1 MSAATVVTVVLDEHQ
16 TRVQEMANE
25 PLEIEVLVSKRPLQ
39 KAGVRMA
46 TGFITASQLH
56 ARYKVPN
63 LDPVTRQGYQRPP
76 QMPRVARLVARL
88 KDGSVDLPT
97 ALLLNLRKDQVAGR
111 IVEREGKTFLVLRP
125 GDALYVVDGQH
136 RVIAVV
142 DRLFLEDLAKWFDF
156 EIPFVA
162 MLGADEAMEMTEFYV
177 VNSTAKQ
184 VPTDL
189 AYELLQRRA
198 EADAGLMEQL
208 DGSGQAWIV
217 RAQSLVTFLNDAG
230 VWKDRIRL
238 AATSK
243 GDTTINN
250 AGMVNSLKPLLQMA
264 YFGTTITE
272 DNQVK
277 ILDAF
282 WRGLQRV
289 LPECFEEPAEYSLQK
304 SGGSAQKAR
313 RDPTRATRVAASWLP
328 RSARACRRLQS
339 ANKRPG
345 GRRTIPAPPTTL
357 RTSRTRRASHG
368 PSPLDNDLG
377 LYRGLTVIY
386 PAAHSV
392 LADAILRGGGALVSQ
407 FPTELRRGGTTFSP
421 ATTQWRRSRT
431 WSWWSRL
438 RRGPAP

>member
-304 SGGSAQKAR
+304 SVGVQAMHHVLVYVLEYLRSEGQFVTDPENYEAALRDALRDLEGANRSGDPVTGPDFWRVGAEGAAGSYTSNA
-313 RDPTRATRVAASWLP
+313 
-328 RSARACRRLQS
+328 
-339 ANKRPG
+339 
-345 GRRTIPAPPTTL
+345 GRR
-357 RTSRTRRASHG
+357 
-368 PSPLDNDLG
+368 
-377 LYRGLTVIY
+377 
-386 PAAHSV
+386 V
-392 LADAILRGGGALVSQ
+392 LVAKI
-407 FPTELRRGGTTFSP
+407 
-421 ATTQWRRSRT
+421 RSRLPKA
-431 WSWWSRL
+431 SVR
-438 RRGPAP
+438 

>member
-1 MSAATVVTVVLDEHQ
+1 MSATIAVLPDDHH

-25 PLEIEVLVSKRPLQ
+25 PIEIEVLVSKRPLQ
-39 KAGVRMA
+39 KAGVKMA
-46 TGFITASQLH
+46 TGFITAAQLH
-56 ARYKVPN
+56 ARFKVPN

-76 QMPRVARLVARL
+76 QMPRVTRLVTRL

-111 IVEREGKTFLVLRP
+111 IVQREGKTFLVLRP
-125 GDALYVVDGQH
+125 GDVLYVVDGQH

-142 DRLFLEDLAKWFDF
+142 DRLFLEDLGKWFDL
-156 EIPFVA
+156 EIPFVS

-189 AYELLQRRA
+189 AYELLKRRA
-198 EADAGLMEQL
+198 EADAELMEQL

-217 RAQSLVTFLNDAG
+217 RAQSLVTHLNEAG
-230 VWKDRIRL
+230 VWKERIRL

-289 LPECFEEPAEYSLQK
+289 LPECFEEPREYSLQK
-304 SGGSAQKAR
+304 SVGVQAMHQVLLYVLEYLRSEGQFVTDPENYEGALREALRDLEGTNRNGDPVTGPDFWRVGADGAAGSYTSNA
-313 RDPTRATRVAASWLP
+313 
-328 RSARACRRLQS
+328 
-339 ANKRPG
+339 
-345 GRRTIPAPPTTL
+345 GRR
-357 RTSRTRRASHG
+357 
-368 PSPLDNDLG
+368 
-377 LYRGLTVIY
+377 
-386 PAAHSV
+386 V
-392 LADAILRGGGALVSQ
+392 LVAKI
-407 FPTELRRGGTTFSP
+407 
-421 ATTQWRRSRT
+421 RSRLPKA
-431 WSWWSRL
+431 SVR
-438 RRGPAP
+438 